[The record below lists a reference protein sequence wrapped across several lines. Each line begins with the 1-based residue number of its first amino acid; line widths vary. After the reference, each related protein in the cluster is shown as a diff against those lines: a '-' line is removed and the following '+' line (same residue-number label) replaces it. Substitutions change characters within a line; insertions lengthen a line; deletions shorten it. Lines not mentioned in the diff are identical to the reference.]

1 MNNTIVKDITTD
13 LERAFYASNKK
24 TFINCTIDGPLDGES
39 AYKESK
45 DIIVSNC
52 NFVLRYPFWHNTNL
66 TIQDPIQ
73 QETCRAAIWYSKN
86 ILINNS
92 KLYGIKVLRECKNI
106 NIKNTDINSKE
117 CFWMCKNTNI
127 KDSNIISEYP
137 FFKSSNLNLENVH
150 LTGKYSF
157 QYCENVV
164 INNSY
169 LDTKDA
175 FWETK
180 NVTVY
185 NSTIKG
191 EYLAWYSKDLHLI
204 NCTIIGTQP
213 LCYCKGLV
221 LENCKMIDCDL
232 SFEYSEVN
240 AQIIGKIDSIKNPL
254 KGEIIYDECGEIIE
268 DENFKNE
275 GIIIKK
281 NNN

>member
-39 AYKESK
+39 AFKESK

-66 TIQDPIQ
+66 TIQDSIQ

-92 KLYGIKVLRECKNI
+92 KLYGIKVLRE
-106 NIKNTDINSKE
+106 
-117 CFWMCKNTNI
+117 CKNTNI